1 MLLTL
6 KTPQKP
12 PKERPQTPYFMPKR
26 ILVNPLKK
34 ERKREKGEDEE
45 RLEREAPK

>member
-6 KTPQKP
+6 KTPQKTLQRKTP
-12 PKERPQTPYFMPKR
+12 NPYFMPKR

-34 ERKREKGEDEE
+34 KKEKERRG
-45 RLEREAPK
+45 RMRRG